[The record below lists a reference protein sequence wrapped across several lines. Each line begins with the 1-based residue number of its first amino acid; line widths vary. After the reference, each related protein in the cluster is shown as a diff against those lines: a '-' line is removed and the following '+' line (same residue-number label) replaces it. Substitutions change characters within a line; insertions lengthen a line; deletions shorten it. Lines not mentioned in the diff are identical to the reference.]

1 MFFEKFCGN
10 WRIAALRQI
19 SEVKGLLT
27 LLMRPRNT
35 GRRWTADE
43 KKQIVEHLKAVSKTL
58 PMLVLFSLPGGSLFL
73 PVFAFLLDRRRIR
86 REGGDNRRI

>member
-1 MFFEKFCGN
+1 
-10 WRIAALRQI
+10 LREV

-27 LLMRPRNT
+27 ILMRPRNT
-35 GRRWTADE
+35 GQCWTADE
-43 KKQIVEHLKAVSKTL
+43 KKQMVKHLKAVSKTI

-86 REGGDNRRI
+86 REDAENRRV